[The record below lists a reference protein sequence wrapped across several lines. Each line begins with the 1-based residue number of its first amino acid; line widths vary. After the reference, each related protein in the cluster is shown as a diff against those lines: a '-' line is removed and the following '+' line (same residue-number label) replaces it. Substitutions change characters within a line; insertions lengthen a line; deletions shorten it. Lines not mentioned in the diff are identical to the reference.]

1 MQAADTDSEERV
13 GLLPVM
19 NLVCSSLLE
28 MGYTW
33 EFNVM
38 LSNVAHIDGNLML
51 VQGTLGERFYIS
63 FYKATAE
70 VPKLAGF
77 AYYAVGFIVQKDAST
92 SHLRHFDAISI
103 AYDAIIRRALSAT
116 KDSAISEATQMT
128 TQLVDRDRMQAELL
142 ILKNN
147 SI

>member
-1 MQAADTDSEERV
+1 
-13 GLLPVM
+13 
-19 NLVCSSLLE
+19 

-77 AYYAVGFIVQKDAST
+77 AYYAVGFIVQKDT
-92 SHLRHFDAISI
+92 
-103 AYDAIIRRALSAT
+103 
-116 KDSAISEATQMT
+116 
-128 TQLVDRDRMQAELL
+128 
-142 ILKNN
+142 
-147 SI
+147 

>member
-33 EFNVM
+33 EFNVS
-38 LSNVAHIDGNLML
+38 LLNEAHIDGNLMR
-51 VQGTLGERFYIS
+51 VKGTLGELFYIS
-63 FYKATAE
+63 FYRTAAE

-77 AYYAVGFIVQKDAST
+77 AYYAVGFIVQKDT
-92 SHLRHFDAISI
+92 
-103 AYDAIIRRALSAT
+103 
-116 KDSAISEATQMT
+116 
-128 TQLVDRDRMQAELL
+128 
-142 ILKNN
+142 
-147 SI
+147 